1 MRSYVAVVD
10 YGRGNLRSVAKA
22 LEAVDIRVKVVQSP
36 SLLDGATAL
45 VVPGQGAFDDC
56 METLDALGLLSP
68 ILRAIRE
75 GKPYLGICI
84 GLQILYTYSE
94 EHGIH
99 QGLDVIPG
107 RVVRFPDPSLDPVTR
122 HRLKIP
128 HMGWN
133 QVAQETRP
141 LPLWRDIPNKSY
153 FYFVH
158 SYYGIPNDPDPVAGW
173 TEYGVTF
180 ASALLHENI
189 FAVQFHPEKSQ
200 RVGLT
205 LLRNFGEWVGK
216 EVLGS

>member
-1 MRSYVAVVD
+1 MDPYVAVVD
-10 YGRGNLRSVAKA
+10 YGRGNLRSVTKA
-22 LEAVDIRVKVVQSP
+22 LETVNIRVKVVRTP
-36 SLLDGATAL
+36 AILDEAAAL

-56 METLDALGLLSP
+56 METLDARGLLTA

-99 QGLDVIPG
+99 QGLDLISG
-107 RVVRFPDPSLDPVTR
+107 RVVRFPDSLSDSSSGK
-122 HRLKIP
+122 RLKIP

-133 QVAQETRP
+133 EVEQTDRTN
-141 LPLWRDIPNKSY
+141 PLWRNISDRSY

-158 SYYGIPNDPDPVAGW
+158 SYYGIPNEATFVAGR
-173 TEYGVTF
+173 TEYGIPF
-180 ASALLHENI
+180 ASALLRDNL

-200 RVGLT
+200 KVGLT

-216 EVLGS
+216 EVLIS

>member
-1 MRSYVAVVD
+1 MRPYVAVVD

-22 LEAVDIRVKVVQSP
+22 LETVGIRVKVAQSP
-36 SLLDGATAL
+36 ALVDEATAL

-56 METLDALGLLSP
+56 MATLDSQGLLSA
-68 ILRAIRE
+68 ILKAIRA

-99 QGLDVIPG
+99 RGLDMIPG
-107 RVVRFPDPSLDPVTR
+107 RVVRFPDPSLDPVTG

-133 QVAQETRP
+133 QVIQETRP
-141 LPLWRDIPNKSY
+141 IPLWRNIPDKSY

-158 SYYGIPNDPDPVAGW
+158 SYYGIPNDPAPVAGR

-180 ASALLHENI
+180 ASALFHDNL

-200 RVGLT
+200 KVGLT
-205 LLRNFGEWVGK
+205 LLRNFGEWAGK
-216 EVLGS
+216 EVLDS